1 LANRRRKLIERGEHN
16 KIKARAFR
24 EMCVRACDALL
35 PFDYYQIVTRNFS
48 ILQERI
54 PYTHC
59 QEEVPKRIICINNRR
74 RGPDLFGQKGVIV
87 VDE

>member
-1 LANRRRKLIERGEHN
+1 
-16 KIKARAFR
+16 
-24 EMCVRACDALL
+24 MCVRACDALL

-48 ILQERI
+48 IFQERI
-54 PYTHC
+54 PHTHC